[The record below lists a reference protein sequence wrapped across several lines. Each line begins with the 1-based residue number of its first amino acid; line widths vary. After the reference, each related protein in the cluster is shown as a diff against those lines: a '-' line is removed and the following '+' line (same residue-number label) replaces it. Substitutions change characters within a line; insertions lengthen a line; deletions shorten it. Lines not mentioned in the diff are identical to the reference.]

1 MKVLYPR
8 GKRRRATIK
17 TAETERLERNIRS
30 ATHKMGVYGCFEV
43 TIGFHG
49 SERVDYITYDTK
61 GIWRCYEI
69 KVSKQDFHSKAAK
82 SFRGNYN
89 YYVMPQNLYETVIEE
104 IPQHIG
110 VYIGGVCVKKA
121 KKQLLAVDE
130 GILKDSMIRSLFR
143 DSDKLYKAGNEHLI
157 DRLNTEIR
165 TCRNRASEAQRE
177 YNRLYFAVMEKY
189 GQAEARALSREE

>member
-1 MKVLYPR
+1 M
-8 GKRRRATIK
+8 RRREDIK
-17 TAETERLERNIRS
+17 TEETERLERNIRS

-43 TIGFHG
+43 TIGISG

-69 KVSKQDFHSKAAK
+69 KVSKVDFHSKAAK
-82 SFRGNYN
+82 SFVGNYN
-89 YYVMPQNLYETVIEE
+89 YYVMPQSLYDTVKAE
-104 IPQHIG
+104 IPHNIG
-110 VYIGGVCVKKA
+110 VYIGGECVKKA
-121 KKQLLAVDE
+121 KKKPLAIDE
-130 GILKDSMIRSLFR
+130 NILKDSMIRSLFR

-165 TCRNRASEAQRE
+165 NLKNRASETQRE

-189 GQAEARALSREE
+189 GSAEARELSRED